1 MGFFHEDIAV
11 DLATELAGI
20 DTNSTPARTDNGLY
34 YVREL
39 DLWFRYDVAGT
50 PSGDD
55 ITPTDNIGAF
65 KVGASGSGGGGGG
78 STIISGTANPIGSVT
93 PNQVDDVYIWEPVP
107 SSTDGEKKVYYKA
120 TGLTNNDW
128 EAFGGTAEI
137 WIDNPLTGDAD
148 FLGQLAFEVSSAS
161 TTYPVSARYVSTQV
175 GTGGNDWS
183 QIF

>member
-1 MGFFHEDIAV
+1 MGFFHNDIAV
-11 DLATELAGI
+11 DLATELAAI
-20 DTNSTPARTDNGLY
+20 NTNSTPARTNNGLY

-65 KVGASGSGGGGGG
+65 KVGASGSGGGG

-93 PNQVDDVYIWEPVP
+93 PNAVDDVYIWEPIP
-107 SSTDGEKKVYYKA
+107 SSTEGEKKVYYKA

-137 WIDNPLTGDAD
+137 WIDNSLTGDAD
-148 FLGQLAFEVSSAS
+148 FLGQHAYEAVTGSSGININAQ
-161 TTYPVSARYVSTQV
+161 YVSTQV
-175 GTGGNDWS
+175 GSSGNDWS
-183 QIF
+183 QIL